1 VGAVG
6 VGDREEAIRSMFPV
20 VRGIARRIGRLVPA
34 ADIDDLVGDGCVG
47 LIRAVDTYD
56 AARGATLETY
66 ARRLVLGTMLNGL
79 RRLDPISERARR
91 TLREA
96 DRERLALAQERGSM
110 PSMCEMEDR
119 TAGLRRARVAAFRLM
134 PLSLEGALGND
145 GAPDALGDPARIAL
159 LAGERREIVDAIR
172 LLPERQRRIVA
183 LHYYNTLSLHAIG
196 ERMNV
201 SPQRVSQLHLSALAR
216 LRTMLA
222 VR

>member
-1 VGAVG
+1 
-6 VGDREEAIRSMFPV
+6 MFPV

-110 PSMCEMEDR
+110 PSGVLPG
-119 TAGLRRARVAAFRLM
+119 TILGARRANWA
-134 PLSLEGALGND
+134 
-145 GAPDALGDPARIAL
+145 
-159 LAGERREIVDAIR
+159 
-172 LLPERQRRIVA
+172 
-183 LHYYNTLSLHAIG
+183 
-196 ERMNV
+196 
-201 SPQRVSQLHLSALAR
+201 
-216 LRTMLA
+216 
-222 VR
+222 